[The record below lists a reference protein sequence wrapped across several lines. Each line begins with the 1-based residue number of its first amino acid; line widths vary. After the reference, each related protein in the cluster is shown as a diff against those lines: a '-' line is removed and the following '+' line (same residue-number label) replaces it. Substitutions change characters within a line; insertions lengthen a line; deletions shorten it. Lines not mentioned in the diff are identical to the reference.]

1 MPYSWGA
8 GTKHPVFPRCKH
20 LSCACTRWCKLRGT
34 APCAHPRNAPA
45 QPDAKKP
52 SRANRTPDYNSK
64 MQTVLCRRAGG
75 AAFLR
80 NVISKYLEEDPPLFS
95 MPSVRGQPEL
105 PELLLPDG
113 ASAGKEQQ
121 QQR

>member
-8 GTKHPVFPRCKH
+8 GTKHPVFPRCH

-34 APCAHPRNAPA
+34 APCAHPQNVPALSNA
-45 QPDAKKP
+45 K
-52 SRANRTPDYNSK
+52 RANWTPDYNS
-64 MQTVLCRRAGG
+64 MLQSMLCRGAGG
-75 AAFLR
+75 AAFLK
-80 NVISKYLEEDPPLFS
+80 NVISTYLEEDPRPFS
-95 MPSVRGQPEL
+95 MPSAVVSQPEL

-121 QQR
+121 